1 MMFDAETLKI
11 LEWAAMALGL
21 INIALLVFRSQWNF
35 AFAIAS
41 VSLYVFIFFESR
53 LYAESGLQIFFI
65 LANIWGW
72 VLWYRAAQDGIDDA
86 QDNCASVFNPVRPM
100 DGGAQPNLDS
110 DALGD
115 ACLARVD
122 RGDAKAHVLERL
134 DHVLVGRDDGGA
146 GHPQLFEDLVERVGI
161 ELRLLADRLLR
172 DGAIREGVEYRLQD
186 GGLRVFGILP
196 LHDFGIGR
204 PRCHQRRTPNVCPIV

>member
-72 VLWYRAAQDGIDDA
+72 VLWYRAAQDGIDDDRVPVRWLDWQSRA
-86 QDNCASVFNPVRPM
+86 VWLTVTAAISLNLGWLMHRYTNAAMPFADSAIAGASVAAQILLGYRRIENWVLWIAIDVAAVLLYINRGLYPTAGLY
-100 DGGAQPNLDS
+100 GGMLVMSLFGLKEWIEA
-110 DALGD
+110 
-115 ACLARVD
+115 
-122 RGDAKAHVLERL
+122 ER
-134 DHVLVGRDDGGA
+134 R
-146 GHPQLFEDLVERVGI
+146 
-161 ELRLLADRLLR
+161 
-172 DGAIREGVEYRLQD
+172 
-186 GGLRVFGILP
+186 
-196 LHDFGIGR
+196 
-204 PRCHQRRTPNVCPIV
+204 QRAEA

>member
-86 QDNCASVFNPVRPM
+86 RVPVRWLDWQSRAVWLTVTAAISLNLGWLMHRYTNAAMPFADSAIAGASVAAQILLGYRRIENWVLWIAIDVAAVLLYINRGLYPTAGLY
-100 DGGAQPNLDS
+100 GGM
-110 DALGD
+110 
-115 ACLARVD
+115 
-122 RGDAKAHVLERL
+122 
-134 DHVLVGRDDGGA
+134 LVMS
-146 GHPQLFEDLVERVGI
+146 LFGLKEWIEVER
-161 ELRLLADRLLR
+161 R
-172 DGAIREGVEYRLQD
+172 
-186 GGLRVFGILP
+186 
-196 LHDFGIGR
+196 
-204 PRCHQRRTPNVCPIV
+204 QRAEA